1 MASFNEANAALDEY
15 RAALSNEVATSDS
28 GPAVAFGSP
37 ATPRL
42 RGAFSAFATPL
53 ENVHATGVGIRVRDG
68 KPQAGDF
75 VLKVYVYDKED
86 LGRHTPAI
94 TGKAFKGVGIDVE
107 AMPVQRALATT
118 PAQHRARRRPAA
130 GGIQVSPAG
139 ASFVGTLGCIVRRG
153 SQLFLLSN
161 NHVLADTNQLALGT
175 GIVQPIGP
183 GPKDVIARLSAF
195 EPIRFPSV
203 QTPNPR
209 NRLDAAVAAVT
220 DPKLVQTGTM
230 FGVPKYVPSLAAPRP
245 GRAVTK
251 AGRTT
256 GVTKGLITAIRV
268 NGVQVDY
275 GTPQNPLIGTF
286 DGCVEVIGQGGAAF
300 SAPGDSGS
308 VILDA
313 QTGECVALLFAGDGV
328 TTTACDV
335 TAACTRFGVAPA

>member
-15 RAALSNEVATSDS
+15 RAALSNEVAASDS
-28 GPAVAFGSP
+28 GVTAALAAP
-37 ATPRL
+37 ATARL
-42 RGAFSAFATPL
+42 RGAFSAFASPL

-68 KPQAGDF
+68 KLQADDF
-75 VLKVYVYDKED
+75 VLKVYVYDKAD
-86 LGRHTPAI
+86 LGNLTPSI

-118 PAQHRARRRPAA
+118 PAQHRARRRPAV

-139 ASFVGTLGCIVRRG
+139 ANFVGTLGCIVRKG

-161 NHVLADTNQLALGT
+161 NHVLADTNQLPVGT
-175 GIVQPIGP
+175 GIVQAFGP
-183 GPKDVIARLSAF
+183 GPQDVIARLSAF
-195 EPIRFPSV
+195 EPIRFPSM

-209 NRLDAAVAAVT
+209 NRLDAAVAAVA
-220 DPKLVQTGTM
+220 DPKLVRTGTM
-230 FGVPKYVPSLAAPRP
+230 FGIAKYVPKLAAPRP

-286 DGCVEVIGQGGAAF
+286 DGCVEVVGKDGAAF

-313 QTGECVALLFAGDGV
+313 QTGECVALLFAGDGT
-328 TTTACDV
+328 TTTACDM
-335 TAACTRFGVAPA
+335 TAACTRFGVSPA